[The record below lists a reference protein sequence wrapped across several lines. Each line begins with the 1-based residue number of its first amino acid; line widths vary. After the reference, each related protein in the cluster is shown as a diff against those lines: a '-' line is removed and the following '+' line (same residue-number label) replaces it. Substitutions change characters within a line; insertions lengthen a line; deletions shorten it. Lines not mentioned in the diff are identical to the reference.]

1 MKLLVFLLFV
11 ASNVFAVT
19 IDDAPY
25 SFIQIDKSNLT
36 IKQSKNFS
44 NDDFQLTCIGDLI
57 DFSNQPI
64 SLFLN
69 KAWNADVYWKKITS
83 KNGRLLV
90 PDFGTFS
97 AVTTDQGI
105 KYWIS
110 ENQRGWAMLNI
121 ESGYF
126 VATMR
131 LIQLQAR
138 CLKKHKNWN
147 EAQ

>member
-1 MKLLVFLLFV
+1 MKLLVFLIFV

-44 NDDFQLTCIGDLI
+44 NDDFQLTCIGDL
-57 DFSNQPI
+57 
-64 SLFLN
+64 
-69 KAWNADVYWKKITS
+69 
-83 KNGRLLV
+83 LV

-97 AVTTDQGI
+97 AVNTDQGI